1 MLFGAGTK
9 GEVRVA
15 AAETLRALQFVL
27 LPPSN
32 HNSPMSE
39 RRKGS
44 DSSSS
49 SGSSG
54 SGSGSS
60 ESKEKERDKLLWTW
74 CKDVSQQ
81 EEIKRLTTVSL

>member
-32 HNSPMSE
+32 HNSPMSD

-44 DSSSS
+44 DSSS
-49 SGSSG
+49 GSG

>member
-32 HNSPMSE
+32 HNSPMSD

-49 SGSSG
+49 

>member
-32 HNSPMSE
+32 HNSPMSDK
-39 RRKGS
+39 RKGS

-49 SGSSG
+49 SGSG

>member
-32 HNSPMSE
+32 HNSPMSD

-44 DSSSS
+44 DSSS
-49 SGSSG
+49 SSG